1 MNKKLFRNILRAVSV
16 CCALLLFIA
25 VLPNPL
31 SYYWMLR
38 IVVSVGAILVILNNI
53 SKTYWVVL
61 FSIVVVL
68 FNPVFPIHFYMKIPW
83 IPIDIASGF
92 LFLIEI
98 IFNRPKKVKPKPIKK
113 EVKKYERDR
122 IY

>member
-1 MNKKLFRNILRAVSV
+1 
-16 CCALLLFIA
+16 
-25 VLPNPL
+25 
-31 SYYWMLR
+31 
-38 IVVSVGAILVILNNI
+38 VVSVGAILVILNNI